1 MIIYK
6 EELNLMKN
14 LLLMTV
20 LLLLVFAS
28 PAFAADAAADLS
40 IDLGDGVTLE
50 MMQMP
55 DGFYIGKYELTQ
67 GQWKKIMG
75 SNPSNIDGGDN
86 FPVENVSWEKICG
99 KEGFLEKINELNPSG
114 YSGFALPTEAEWEC
128 AYRAGKQTKFYFGD
142 DPENK
147 LIGNYAW
154 YSANSGSRTHPVGL
168 KKPNAFGLYDMA
180 GNVSEWCADCSKDQG
195 GQAVTTAPAGTLTGA
210 YRVARGGSC
219 ASAAPKCNVVSRF
232 VTNTTDSFS
241 NIGFRLVLSQNH

>member
-1 MIIYK
+1 
-6 EELNLMKN
+6 MKN
-14 LLLMTV
+14 ILLTTIILMF
-20 LLLLVFAS
+20 VFLS
-28 PAFAADAAADLS
+28 PSFAADAGDTLS

-75 SNPSNIDGGDN
+75 SNPSSLDGGDN
-86 FPVENVSWEKICG
+86 FPVENVSWDKICG
-99 KEGFLEKINELNPSG
+99 KEGFLEKINELKPSG

-154 YSANSGSRTHPVGL
+154 YSANSGLRTHPVGQ

-180 GNVSEWCADCSKDQG
+180 GNVSEWCADCSTDQN
-195 GQAVTTAPAGTLTGA
+195 GQTAASSAGTLAGIN
-210 YRVARGGSC
+210 RVARGGTC
-219 ASAAPKCNVVSRF
+219 ASEAPKCSAVSRF
-232 VTNTTDSFS
+232 INNTTDGFS
-241 NIGFRLVLSQNH
+241 NVGFRLVLFQNH